1 MIAVDKVKP
10 SDLLLASI
18 DLDGSRPWLDAS
30 QPVPLGHLVNA
41 AQKVRK
47 PLDEV
52 ADRLRMLGYS
62 VPDLDTRL
70 PRMRPGG
77 V

>member
-1 MIAVDKVKP
+1 VKP
-10 SDLLLASI
+10 TDLVLASA
-18 DLDGSRPWLDAS
+18 DLDGSRPWLDPG
-30 QPVPLGHLVNA
+30 QPVSLSHLLAA

-47 PLDEV
+47 PIDDV
-52 ADRLRMLGYS
+52 SDRLRMLGYS
-62 VPDLDTRL
+62 VPDVDTRL

>member
-1 MIAVDKVKP
+1 
-10 SDLLLASI
+10 
-18 DLDGSRPWLDAS
+18 
-30 QPVPLGHLVNA
+30 LGHLVNA